1 MHIINVKPILT
12 EEEIKNLEGEY
23 LNESHIKHLVNKD
36 TIVYNENGEPIL
48 VLVKNCVPSNI
59 AKDAYYSLRKAATLT
74 TNRGIASGGLPKDL
88 KVGDKWRGFTVGKI
102 SNGRVYRLKKDG
114 TISNSPEAKPVE
126 SGIIGY
132 ADRYPRIPYCRT
144 TAFTQKN
151 FDEYKK
157 SVPYIQLISKLFQ
170 KYLPERYNNQL
181 AKYNETNED
190 FKIKNTVFTT
200 VTVNRNFRTAAH
212 YDAGD
217 LPEGFGNLGVLST
230 GKYKGGYTV
239 IPRYGVAVDVQNCDL
254 ALFDVHELHGNTELI
269 SSEPFERISVVAYF
283 RKKMVNCGSAKEEL
297 ELAKNKL

>member
-12 EEEIKNLEGEY
+12 DEEIKNLEGKY
-23 LNESHIKHLVNKD
+23 LDDSHIKHLINKD

-48 VLVKNCVPSNI
+48 VLIKNCVPSNI
-59 AKDAYYSLRKAATLT
+59 AKDAYYSLRKAASKTN
-74 TNRGIASGGLPKDL
+74 NRGVAAGELPKDL
-88 KVGDKWRGFTVGKI
+88 KVGDKWEGFTVGKI
-102 SNGRVYRLKKDG
+102 ANGRAYRLKKDG
-114 TISNSPEAKPVE
+114 TISNSPVAKAVE

-144 TAFTQKN
+144 TAFTEKN

-297 ELAKNKL
+297 ELAKSKL